1 MESVLWLI
9 LGALVIIIILLW
21 RLTNKLFDTTPVE
34 IATSTTGRVFLTFYL
49 SMAGLFAFY
58 FNFLYLVDHGF
69 WKWLMLGEI
78 IPTLQGLIW
87 PYYLFILIEDATSMV

>member
-21 RLTNKLFDTTPVE
+21 RLTKKLFDTTPVE
-34 IATSTTGRVFLTFYL
+34 IATSTAGRAILTLYL
-49 SMAGLFAFY
+49 SIAGLFALY
-58 FNFLYLVDHGF
+58 FNWVYAANHGF
-69 WKWLMLGEI
+69 GEWLMFGEI

-87 PYYLFILIEDATSMV
+87 PYYLFIYFD